1 MPIGTLTI
9 FGLICTAAGTVLS
22 TIGGVQDQDEARK
35 NNNKQT
41 NK

>member
-9 FGLICTAAGTVLS
+9 IGLICTAAGTVLS
-22 TIGGVQDQDEARK
+22 TIGGAQDQEKKKK

>member
-9 FGLICTAAGTVLS
+9 IGLICTAAGTVLS
-22 TIGGVQDQDEARK
+22 TVGGVHDQDEARK

>member
-9 FGLICTAAGTVLS
+9 IGLICTAARTVLT

-35 NNNKQT
+35 NNNK
-41 NK
+41 